1 MASNKQSKGTV
12 AALATQIIA
21 GMTKHLSGTTQ
32 IVLGGSSFTPAQVT
46 SKLQAIVTLRSDV
59 DAAKASTQA
68 KLATEKAEMPSLHTF
83 MGTLV
88 TFIKATYANQPD
100 VLADFGI
107 KPKARTPLSAEA
119 KTAAAAKRTATRAAR
134 HTMGA
139 KQKKSVKGA
148 VVGITVTP
156 VSATASQPPGMAS
169 SPTAPAQSTGPT
181 TASSPTAPV
190 TSTGP
195 TTATTPH

>member
-1 MASNKQSKGTV
+1 
-12 AALATQIIA
+12 
-21 GMTKHLSGTTQ
+21 
-32 IVLGGSSFTPAQVT
+32 
-46 SKLQAIVTLRSDV
+46 
-59 DAAKASTQA
+59 
-68 KLATEKAEMPSLHTF
+68 MPSLHTF

-156 VSATASQPPGMAS
+156 VSCDRIAAAWDGEQSDGPCAKHGSDDGKQPDGPCDKHGPDARDHASLALRDNQDRGALRRESGCGAPRARIDPPSYS
-169 SPTAPAQSTGPT
+169 SG
-181 TASSPTAPV
+181 
-190 TSTGP
+190 
-195 TTATTPH
+195 